1 MSIETLLSELKASV
15 DRNTEALLSLA
26 KGGSAA
32 PAATTEKKETVKTEK
47 KETTKTEKKEEA
59 KLTQDQVN
67 AALIKLKDKFGMEH
81 AKAIISEQGKAA
93 KMAEIK
99 PAQFQA
105 VYDAAVAKYEELEK
119 GGNQDE
125 AGDDL

>member
-32 PAATTEKKETVKTEK
+32 PAAEKPAKPAAEK
-47 KETTKTEKKEEA
+47 PAKPEKEEKA

-105 VYDAAVAKYEELEK
+105 VYDAAVAKYEELEN
-119 GGNQDE
+119 GGKQE
-125 AGDDL
+125 ETGDDL

>member
-15 DRNTEALLSLA
+15 DRNTEALLALA
-26 KGGSAA
+26 KGGSA

-105 VYDAAVAKYEELEK
+105 VYDAAVAKYEELEN
-119 GGNQDE
+119 GGKQEE